1 MYRSLIG
8 CLALSVW
15 FMAGCGPTV
24 SEART
29 SSYPPREKNCAL
41 EFVKID
47 NETMSG
53 QGPWEVIGQ
62 VAIGDTGTQDPYDEK
77 LKAIV
82 RPRACGMGGEAVA
95 IWMNAATQTTL
106 SSGSAVTYAV
116 LRKRSTQPEAPK
128 QF

>member
-1 MYRSLIG
+1 M
-8 CLALSVW
+8 
-15 FMAGCGPTV
+15 
-24 SEART
+24 
-29 SSYPPREKNCAL
+29 SSYPPRDKNCAL
-41 EFVKID
+41 EFVKLD
-47 NETMSG
+47 NQTMSG

-62 VAIGDTGTQDPYDEK
+62 VGIGDTGTQDPYDEK

-95 IWMNAATQTTL
+95 IMMTAGTQTAL

-116 LRKRSTQPEAPK
+116 LRKRSAQPEAPK